1 VAGALAD
8 AERGAREAPRPEG
21 ALVQP
26 LDGERVVGR
35 LRQDG
40 DREIVHG
47 SSSRPIT
54 PRAGKVHA
62 KDAGCSL
69 PPPMTT

>member
-1 VAGALAD
+1 MVGALAD
-8 AERGAREAPRPEG
+8 AEGGARKAPRTER

-40 DREIVHG
+40 DGEIVHG
-47 SSSRPIT
+47 I
-54 PRAGKVHA
+54 
-62 KDAGCSL
+62 
-69 PPPMTT
+69 